1 MNDKLQVLIACE
13 ESQVVCKA
21 FRDLGHIAY
30 SCDLVPCSGGHPEW
44 HFQADALFMINSRSW
59 DLVIA
64 HPPCTYLTKCGAVR
78 LFPGGVLDTSRYCKL
93 LDARSFFLDIYTSGV
108 KHLCIENPVPL
119 HIANLPEASQYIQPY
134 MFGEPY
140 SKATYL
146 WLRGL
151 PILMATDY
159 RLDYKPWVNGTYQ
172 GKSVKS
178 ARLRSRTFS
187 GVAAAMAD
195 QWSRYL
201 LGGAARG

>member
-1 MNDKLQVLIACE
+1 MDKLQVLVACE

-30 SCDLVPCSGGHPEW
+30 SCDLLPCSGGHPEW
-44 HFQADALFMINSRSW
+44 HFQADALSLIYSRSW

-64 HPPCTYLTKCGAVR
+64 HPPCTYLSKCGANW

-93 LDARSFFLDIYTSGV
+93 LDARAFFLDIFRSDV
-108 KHLCIENPVPL
+108 KHLAIENPVPL
-119 HIANLPEASQYIQPY
+119 HIANLPAASQYIEPY

-151 PILMATDY
+151 PILLATDY
-159 RLDYKPWVNGTYQ
+159 RMDYKPWVNGTYQ
-172 GKSVKS
+172 GKIVKS
-178 ARLRSRTFS
+178 ARLRSRTFP
-187 GVAAAMAD
+187 GVAAAMAE
-195 QWSRYL
+195 QWSRHI
-201 LGGAARG
+201 LGGVYLG